1 MICTTIQN
9 KNLEQIL
16 DALEGSEMAEIRL
29 DRCDL
34 SLREIEEC
42 FTSDVPLVATCRIAD
57 LIASEPSLQDAGLTP
72 QSKEIKAAQIAEK
85 RLCKA
90 IEAGARYVD
99 VEIEAP
105 KQMSKRVR
113 NVAHESGTVFIRS
126 FHDFEGTD
134 SLEALKAVVEKCCYH
149 GADMVKVVTTA
160 CCQED
165 VDKVLSLYDWCRATT
180 VSENEKIAS
189 LAEGGLIAFCMGDA
203 GRQSRLDCLK
213 AGAPYTYAAVS
224 EEEAAAPGQW
234 TASEMAAA
242 LYDGFRF
249 VGTCNSFG
257 GKLHQVPT
265 NIEVPAA
272 VSGEKCIRCIQESD
286 NIVPNPEVPCSKSF
300 AQRAIIA
307 AALASGTSHLRGY
320 TPCGDNEAAIRVAEN
335 LGAKVERNGGEL
347 IITGIAASLGSLD
360 TLPAGANSGVTPL
373 QEGSGHLTGTD
384 MCWEKSSL
392 SEDMVPGVQTLH
404 VGESG
409 LLTRMM
415 IPVMA
420 QLCPDTVLFTGEKT
434 LLGRPLTGACE
445 IMEALGANVTSVDHP
460 VAVTPSSVTHCHS
473 AAGAPSPVAQ
483 SQSRILASSVTNSS
497 ETIASDPLPVTLG
510 EAVSQCPSVV
520 TSSEAEGRDERS
532 SAPIRVPLTVKGPL
546 TATRAEISGKHGSQI
561 ISGLLMALPFS
572 QKNTSLIVREP
583 KSIPYMFITVE
594 VLKKFGIKIGND
606 MLGGRDFI
614 ESGGDWSLC
623 TEIVFKVKGGQRFK
637 AADIDLEGDWSAAAN
652 FLVAGAIFGKV
663 EVEGLDTT
671 SLQAD
676 LSIMDILMD
685 AGASLSL
692 LDGDKGS
699 ITVQRAPL
707 KAFAVDASNCP
718 DLFPIISVLAAFCQ
732 GTSRIAGVGRL
743 ANKESDRAKAIVEM
757 LTQMG
762 VKSYVEGDE
771 LLVEGHSLAQRLL
784 AHKGVKAYV
793 GGDGLT
799 EEGHGFA
806 HKVSGVAS
814 HTVEASLD
822 ETSGIYAASA
832 SLPGLLKGGEY
843 TSHHDHRMVMAL
855 KVASLG
861 ADSPIVIDDET
872 CVEKSFPDFLEMFRR
887 LD

>member
-9 KNLEQIL
+9 KNLNQIL
-16 DALEGSEMAEIRL
+16 EALESCEMAEIRL
-29 DRCDL
+29 DRCSL
-34 SLREIEEC
+34 SLRDIEEC

-57 LIASEPSLQDAGLTP
+57 LIETEPALQDESLTP

-113 NVAHESGTVFIRS
+113 NVAHENGTVFIRS

-160 CCQED
+160 HTQED
-165 VDKVLSLYDWCRATT
+165 ADKVLSLYDWCSGMSA
-180 VSENEKIAS
+180 SENEKIAS

-203 GRQSRLDCLK
+203 GRQSRLDCLRK
-213 AGAPYTYAAVS
+213 GSPYTYAAVS
-224 EEEAAAPGQW
+224 EDEAAAPGQW
-234 TASEMAAA
+234 TASEMASA
-242 LYDGFRF
+242 LYGDFHF
-249 VGTCNSFG
+249 VGTCSTFE
-257 GKLHQVPT
+257 GKMHAVPT
-265 NIEVPAA
+265 KTGGPAA
-272 VSGEKCIRCIQESD
+272 LSGVKCTRSNLEPGVVIS
-286 NIVPNPEVPCSKSF
+286 NPEVPCSKSF

-335 LGAKVERNGGEL
+335 LGAKVDRNGGEL
-347 IITGIAASLGSLD
+347 IITGISAGLGDLA
-360 TLPAGANSGVTPL
+360 TLPANGVSDESALLPGG
-373 QEGSGHLTGTD
+373 QD
-384 MCWEKSSL
+384 KSSL
-392 SEDMVPGVQTLH
+392 PEGVASGLPKLH

-420 QLCPDTVLFTGEKT
+420 QLCPGPVVFTGEKT
-434 LLGRPLTGACE
+434 LLGRPLTGARE
-445 IMEALGANVTSVDHP
+445 IMEALGASVTSV
-460 VAVTPSSVTHCHS
+460 AQS
-473 AAGAPSPVAQ
+473 AAGAPS
-483 SQSRILASSVTNSS
+483 L
-497 ETIASDPLPVTLG
+497 
-510 EAVSQCPSVV
+510 V
-520 TSSEAEGRDERS
+520 TSGEAEGL
-532 SAPIRVPLTVKGPL
+532 ATPVRVPLTVQGPL
-546 TATRAEISGKHGSQI
+546 AATRAEISGKHGSQI

-663 EVEGLDTT
+663 EMEGLDTT

-685 AGASLSL
+685 AGASLSQ

-718 DLFPIISVLAAFCQ
+718 DLFPIVSVLAAFCQ

-762 VKSYVEGDE
+762 VKAYVEGDE
-771 LLVEGHSLAQRLL
+771 LMVEGHSLAQRLL
-784 AHKGVKAYV
+784 AHKAC
-793 GGDGLT
+793 
-799 EEGHGFA
+799 
-806 HKVSGVAS
+806 VAS
-814 HTVEASLD
+814 CTPASQ
-822 ETSGIYAASA
+822 
-832 SLPGLLKGGEY
+832 PGLLKGGKY

-872 CVEKSFPDFLEMFRR
+872 CVEKSFPDFLDMFSR
-887 LD
+887 LAKVE

>member
-16 DALEGSEMAEIRL
+16 ESLEGCEMAEIRL

-57 LIASEPSLQDAGLTP
+57 LIASEPSLQDKGLTP

-113 NVAHESGTVFIRS
+113 NVAHENGTVFIRS

-149 GADMVKVVTTA
+149 GADIVKVVTMA
-160 CCQED
+160 HSQAD
-165 VDKVLSLYDWCRATT
+165 VDRVLALYDWSKGMS

-203 GRQSRLDCLK
+203 GRQSRLDCLRM
-213 AGAPYTYAAVS
+213 GAPYTYAALS
-224 EEEAAAPGQW
+224 EDEAAAPGQW
-234 TASEMAAA
+234 DAAEMASA
-242 LYDGFRF
+242 LYDGFHF
-249 VGTCNSFG
+249 IESSGT
-257 GKLHQVPT
+257 
-265 NIEVPAA
+265 
-272 VSGEKCIRCIQESD
+272 
-286 NIVPNPEVPCSKSF
+286 PEVPCSKSF

-307 AALASGTSHLRGY
+307 AALASGVSHLRGY

-347 IITGIAASLGSLD
+347 TITGIAAGLE
-360 TLPAGANSGVTPL
+360 AL
-373 QEGSGHLTGTD
+373 Q
-384 MCWEKSSL
+384 
-392 SEDMVPGVQTLH
+392 GVQTLH

-420 QLCPDTVLFTGEKT
+420 QLCPSQVEFTGEKT
-434 LLGRPLTGACE
+434 LLERPLTGARE
-445 IMEALGANVTSVDHP
+445 VMEALGA
-460 VAVTPSSVTHCHS
+460 
-473 AAGAPSPVAQ
+473 
-483 SQSRILASSVTNSS
+483 
-497 ETIASDPLPVTLG
+497 TIASSGTNGNDEGASDPV
-510 EAVSQCPSVV
+510 
-520 TSSEAEGRDERS
+520 
-532 SAPIRVPLTVKGPL
+532 RVPLTVKGPL

-623 TEIVFKVKGGQRFK
+623 TEIVFKVKGGQRFE
-637 AADIDLEGDWSAAAN
+637 AADIDLERDWSAAAN

-663 EVEGLDTT
+663 EMDGLDTT

-685 AGASLSL
+685 AGASLSQ
-692 LDGDKGS
+692 LDGDKGT

-762 VKSYVEGDE
+762 VKASVEGDE
-771 LLVEGHSLAQRLL
+771 LVVEGHSLAQRLL
-784 AHKGVKAYV
+784 AQ
-793 GGDGLT
+793 
-799 EEGHGFA
+799 
-806 HKVSGVAS
+806 
-814 HTVEASLD
+814 
-822 ETSGIYAASA
+822 
-832 SLPGLLKGGEY
+832 GLLKGGEY

-861 ADSPIVIDDET
+861 ADGPISIDDEV

-887 LD
+887 LV